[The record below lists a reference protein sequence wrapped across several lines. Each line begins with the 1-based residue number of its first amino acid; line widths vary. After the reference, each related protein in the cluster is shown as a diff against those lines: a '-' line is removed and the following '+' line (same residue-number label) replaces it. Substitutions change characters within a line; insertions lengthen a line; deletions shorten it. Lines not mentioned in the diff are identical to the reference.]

1 MERGWKSTE
10 EEEKEQCKQRKNV
23 QEMPADYV
31 ETRGE
36 GEAVGEQGQ
45 EEQKR
50 ERKMVETREEGEENK

>member
-1 MERGWKSTE
+1 MEQGGKSTE

-36 GEAVGEQGQ
+36 GETVGEQG
-45 EEQKR
+45 EEGKKK
-50 ERKMVETREEGEENK
+50 ERKIVETREERDENK